1 MKRAWGIVVGVTGL
15 IAALGARGD
24 GTVGSSDATKPEAAV
39 STTSTTVAATS
50 STVAST
56 SSTSSTSV
64 TVPSTTAPVEDAVTA
79 AYLELYD
86 AYWACL
92 RDPDACDPTAL
103 TASVGP
109 ARAALTET
117 VADLVTG
124 GLFVGDDDQGYVV
137 VESVAIVDPAAAV
150 VSSCWWDTGVLY
162 GPPATAG
169 GDPVVINNLQV
180 TSRFETTMALE
191 GGRWLTSEEKRT
203 ERVEGENRCPPEG

>member
-1 MKRAWGIVVGVTGL
+1 M
-15 IAALGARGD
+15 
-24 GTVGSSDATKPEAAV
+24 
-39 STTSTTVAATS
+39 
-50 STVAST
+50 
-56 SSTSSTSV
+56 
-64 TVPSTTAPVEDAVTA
+64 PVEDAVTA

-92 RDPDACDPTAL
+92 RAPELCDPTQL

-109 ARAALTET
+109 ARAALTKT
-117 VADLVTG
+117 VTDLVTA

-137 VESVAIVDPAAAV
+137 VESVAIVDPATAV

-203 ERVEGENRCPPEG
+203 ERVEGENQCPPQG